1 MSSAQASLARVLG
14 AGSSLPGL
22 SSAVLRSNVSGV
34 VRDRTGRPQIGAV
47 VELLSAEYGVV
58 ARTFTDDRGRYT
70 LPRLGA
76 GLYQV
81 KASSSLFLP
90 TIHPDLRLLANSKVV
105 INLTLSTLYQALE
118 WLPVEPRAPDSPA
131 DDWNWT
137 LRLSANRPLLRML
150 NEADARAV
158 EIAAAQAQAARIGAD
173 EEDKD
178 GEDDGGPVGPVLIEP
193 APAEGDAGVGAGSRQ
208 VAIHSGLRRFGQG
221 GLAQQVVWSSNGSQS
236 RTVLLAA
243 QTATDFGG
251 PAGFA
256 GGLGR
261 ISTAAAYR
269 QELSPD
275 RSMTTI
281 VTLADRPSIHAGAS
295 GDGLA
300 TMRVRSASTVRLG
313 DLAELSAGT
322 ELEAAQL
329 GGGRTVLGSHPFA
342 GLEVHAGQTL
352 VRYSVASA
360 PGAAGAGQMAR
371 QAAEDAP
378 AVSETDG
385 ILRMEQGL
393 HQELQISRK
402 VRSWTGEV
410 SFFHDTLAHPVIEGA
425 VAGDAATLDLDNV
438 LYDPGTGTIAVSGRG
453 YSGGGVMALLRDQ
466 LSPDTWLSLRYAMG
480 EAVAMPELGPRSGNL
495 AQAFVSERTPMAS
508 IAAGTRLP
516 VSGTVVRGSYRWQ
529 PAAALTQVAPFDEG
543 GAAGIPDAYLSLSIR
558 QPLHLERV
566 GAGKLEA
573 ILDVRNLL
581 AEGYRPF
588 LSQDGSTVYFAQAQR
603 CVAAGIAFSF

>member
-1 MSSAQASLARVLG
+1 MSSAQANAARVPG
-14 AGSSLPGL
+14 AGSGQGLQGL
-22 SSAVLRSNVSGV
+22 SSAVLQSNVSGV
-34 VRDRTGRPQIGAV
+34 VRDRTGQPQIGAV

-58 ARTFTDDRGRYT
+58 ARTFTDDRGRYS

-105 INLTLSTLYQALE
+105 INLTLSTLYQALQ
-118 WLPVEPRAPDSPA
+118 WLPTEPRAADSPA

-150 NEADARAV
+150 NEADAQAV
-158 EIAAAQAQAARIGAD
+158 EIAASQAEAARIGA
-173 EEDKD
+173 ED
-178 GEDDGGPVGPVLIEP
+178 GEDDGGPVLIEP
-193 APAEGDAGVGAGSRQ
+193 AGDGGAGTGTRQ

-221 GLAQQVVWSSNGSQS
+221 GLAQQVVWSANGSER

-243 QTATDFGG
+243 QTATDFGS
-251 PAGFA
+251 PASFA

-281 VTLADRPSIHAGAS
+281 VTLADRPSIQAGAS

-300 TMRVRSASTVRLG
+300 TMRVRSASTMRLG

-322 ELEAAQL
+322 ELEAARL
-329 GGGRTVLGSHPFA
+329 GSERTVLGSHPFA
-342 GLEVHAGQTL
+342 GVEVHAGQTL

-360 PGAAGAGQMAR
+360 PGASGAGQMAR

-385 ILRMEQGL
+385 ILHMEQGL

-410 SFFHDTLAHPVIEGA
+410 SFFHDTLAHPVVEGA
-425 VAGDAATLDLDNV
+425 VAGDAAALDPDNV

-480 EAVAMPELGPRSGNL
+480 EAVAMPDLGSHGGNL

-508 IAAGTRLP
+508 IDAGTRLP

-529 PAAALTQVAPFDEG
+529 PAVALTQVAPFDEG

-558 QPLHLERV
+558 QPLHLQKV
-566 GAGKLEA
+566 GVGRLEA